1 MQLQVYK
8 MNILKNCGGVE
19 KNYLI
24 NWSPSAQ
31 GLELR
36 SGVRADVS
44 GDIWHIPDATRAYSI
59 DFRKLMLADCD
70 HLNAIKRW
78 SAHNLHS
85 RSVAAAVNS
94 FNQAVQFFNTSSF
107 IAAAQRE
114 EEIPFS
120 VLSEGQSSLRS
131 DQLWQRHAYRD
142 FYRWCYSQQFPYFG
156 NDVVIKLDN
165 VVVGGNRKGEAV
177 RSADPDAGPLTSGE
191 VAALTAALRAAW
203 LEKTMPID
211 EQAALWLCLAFG
223 ANASQY
229 ALMREEDIVE
239 EYLNGQVVATLVSV
253 PRQKKRHAGPRD
265 EFQTRKANRFVGRVI
280 RQLIEENQA
289 RFPKSTADE
298 PRPLFRR
305 STPRPDLES
314 LAEYKWHLQGRE
326 FTYLLS
332 RAVKRIKVKSRTG
345 GDLKLSARRLR
356 YSLATRM
363 VDAGASKYALAA
375 ALDHSDLQNV
385 DVYFDVDSSIVKH
398 LDAAMAMALGER
410 AHRFASIVTAEEEA
424 VNGSKGGSRRY
435 FGDPQKDVFE
445 PIGTC
450 GHTSFCNINAPY
462 ACYLCPR
469 FQAWMDGPHEKVLDA
484 LIEGRAKREQL
495 GLDPKIVALEDELI
509 TQVASVL
516 AHIAEV
522 RGSRGGEV

>member
-1 MQLQVYK
+1 MAIHNLSK
-8 MNILKNCGGVE
+8 ECHKAS
-19 KNYLI
+19 LI
-24 NWSPSAQ
+24 KWSPVPQ

-36 SGVRADVS
+36 SGVRTDVS
-44 GDIWHIPDATRAYSI
+44 DDVWLIPHPTREYSI
-59 DFRKLMLADCD
+59 DFRKLVVVECD
-70 HLNAIKRW
+70 HLNAIRRW
-78 SAHNLHS
+78 TAHNLHS
-85 RSVAAAVNS
+85 KSVAVAVNS
-94 FNQAVQFFNTSSF
+94 FNQAVPFFNTSSF
-107 IAAAQRE
+107 IASAQRE

-120 VLSEGQSSLRS
+120 VLSEGQSNLRA

-142 FYRWCYSQQFPYFG
+142 FYRWCHSQQFPYFG

-203 LEKTMPID
+203 LEKTMPIN

-239 EYLNGQVVATLVSV
+239 EHLNGQVVATLVSV
-253 PRQKKRHAGPRD
+253 PRQKKRHSGPRD

-280 RQLIEENQA
+280 RELIEENRV
-289 RFPKSTADE
+289 RFPKVKVDE

-305 STPRPDLES
+305 SFPRSDFDS
-314 LAEYKWHLQGRE
+314 MTEYEWHLKGQQ
-326 FTYLLS
+326 FTNLLR
-332 RAVKRIKVKSRTG
+332 RAIKRIKVKSRTG
-345 GDLKLSARRLR
+345 GELKLSPRRLR
-356 YSLATRM
+356 YTLATRM

-385 DVYFDVDSSIVKH
+385 DVYFDIDSSIVTH

-410 AHRFASIVTAEEEA
+410 AQRFASVVTTEREA
-424 VNGSKGGSRRY
+424 INGTKGGSRRY
-435 FGDPQKDVFE
+435 FGNPQENLFE

-462 ACYLCPR
+462 ACYLCPK
-469 FQAWMDGPHEKVLDA
+469 FQAWMDGPHEQVLDA

-516 AHIAEV
+516 AHIAKV
-522 RGSRGGEV
+522 RGARGGEE